1 MKLERLKKWE
11 DHGKCRVRKEYT
23 GKVTGIENHNGRNI
37 QVSYNLA
44 SNDEI
49 MSIC

>member
-11 DHGKCRVRKEYT
+11 DHGKCSVRKEYT
-23 GKVTGIENHNGRNI
+23 GKFTGIENHNRRYV
-37 QVSYNLA
+37 QEFYNLE

-49 MSIC
+49 MSIF